1 MVGYYLWSSMKR
13 FTCAAFIVLAIVMA
27 APVCAEENFDLG
39 DLVEIVS
46 LMPVIIDGIVGF
58 VAICRQEGLVVGL
71 VLVMIYT
78 TVSIV
83 VVLLANLL
91 FGPCIKEISKKKYQ
105 PVRIAANVWVAGR
118 R

>member
-1 MVGYYLWSSMKR
+1 MNR
-13 FTCAAFIVLAIVMA
+13 FTYAAFIVLAI
-27 APVCAEENFDLG
+27 APVLAEEKFDLG
-39 DLVEIVS
+39 DLVEIIS
-46 LMPVIIDGIVGF
+46 LLPVIIDGIVVF
-58 VAICRQEGLVVGL
+58 LAICRQDGLVVGL
-71 VLVMIYT
+71 LVVMIYT
-78 TVSIV
+78 AVSIV